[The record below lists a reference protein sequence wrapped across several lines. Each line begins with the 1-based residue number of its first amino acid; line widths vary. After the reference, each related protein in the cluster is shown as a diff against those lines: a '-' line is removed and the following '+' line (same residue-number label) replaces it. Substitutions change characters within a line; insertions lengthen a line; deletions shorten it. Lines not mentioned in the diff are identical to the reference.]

1 MEMRGRHRDMSE
13 RMGNKTEKDKP
24 KGSQGS
30 GQRGRETKM
39 NTHRE
44 SK

>member
-13 RMGNKTEKDKP
+13 RMGNKTEKINRRGAKA
-24 KGSQGS
+24 Q
-30 GQRGRETKM
+30 GREGERPKW
-39 NTHRE
+39 THRE